1 MTPERGSSMAL
12 VDPFGRT
19 ITYLRV
25 SVTDRCN
32 LRCVYCTPS
41 ESVEYAERE
50 HLLTYEEILRVLRVV
65 AREGVRKVRFTG
77 GEPLVRRDVVEQLVI
92 PAIEIP
98 GVTETYI
105 STNALLL
112 ERHADRLRETGL
124 KGFNISLD
132 SMHPE
137 TFRTLARREGLDDV
151 MRAIHRVLDLK
162 FPSVKL
168 NAVVMRGINDS
179 EIADFARL
187 TLEHSVAMRFIEY
200 MPIGTH
206 EQWGRERVMP
216 SAEVRA
222 RIEDIYG
229 PLDRLEQD
237 SATAGPAR
245 YWGIPGAPGKLGFI
259 SAVTEEFCAGCN
271 RMRLTSDGKL
281 RGCLISN
288 GEVDLRSAFRAG
300 ATDDDIHELVL
311 EAVRNKPEQHHIN
324 DGQYQAP
331 TYSMMQLGG

>member
-1 MTPERGSSMAL
+1 MPL

-32 LRCVYCTPS
+32 LRCLYCTPS
-41 ESVEYAERE
+41 EEVEYAEKE
-50 HLLTYEEILRVLRVV
+50 KLLTYEEILRLLRIVG
-65 AREGVRKVRFTG
+65 REGVRKVRITG
-77 GEPLVRRDVVEQLVI
+77 GEPLVRKDVADHLII
-92 PAIEIP
+92 PAMEIP
-98 GVTETYI
+98 GIKEVYV
-105 STNALLL
+105 STNAMLL
-112 ERHADRLRETGL
+112 ERHARRLRMTGL

-132 SMHPE
+132 TMKPD
-137 TFRTLARREGLDDV
+137 TFRQLARRDGLEDV
-151 MRAIHRVLDLK
+151 LRALDLVLALQ

-168 NAVVMRGINDS
+168 NMVVMKGINDG
-179 EIADFARL
+179 EIVDFAGL
-187 TLEHSVAMRFIEY
+187 TLENDLAARFIEY

-206 EQWGRERVMP
+206 DQWGRERVFP
-216 SAEVRA
+216 SAQIRA
-222 RIEDIYG
+222 TLEREWGPLERIEN
-229 PLDRLEQD
+229 D
-237 SATAGPAR
+237 SPTAGPAR
-245 YWGIPGAPGKLGFI
+245 YWRIRGARGKIGCI

-300 ATDDDIHELVL
+300 ATDDDLHELVL
-311 EAVRNKPEQHHIN
+311 TAVRNKPEQHHIN
-324 DGQYQAP
+324 DGLYAAP